1 MSGPVVHLGVCLW
14 KATGQSKVL
23 KSVVRPDGWDDERLK
38 LEVRL
43 LVRSWIAFQRQK
55 TFAGALEARILQN
68 LDHPH
73 ILRIF
78 SWYEES
84 DSINIAQT
92 LDNITALWM
101 FCVPEPGE

>member
-1 MSGPVVHLGVCLW
+1 MSGPVVDLGVCLW

-38 LEVRL
+38 LEVRV
-43 LVRSWIAFQRQK
+43 LVRSQMVFQHQK
-55 TFAGALEARILQN
+55 AVAGALEARILQN

-78 SWYEES
+78 SWYEDG
-84 DSINIAQT
+84 DSINIA
-92 LDNITALWM
+92 
-101 FCVPEPGE
+101 